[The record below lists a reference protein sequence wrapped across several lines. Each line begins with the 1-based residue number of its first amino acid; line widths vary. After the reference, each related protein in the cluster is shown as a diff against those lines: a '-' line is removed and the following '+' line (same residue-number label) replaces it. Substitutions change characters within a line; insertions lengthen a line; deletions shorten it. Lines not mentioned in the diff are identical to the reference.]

1 MDQEHLGGRSGKGS
15 GDLLMGLRPTFL
27 LPLLLGLRK
36 WLSVP
41 KCLPWEQVG
50 AQHPRKNPGVAVN
63 AQNPNTGRQSAPGGG
78 GGILV

>member
-1 MDQEHLGGRSGKGS
+1 MDQEHLGGRSEKGS

-36 WLSVP
+36 WLSVA
-41 KCLPWEQVG
+41 KCLPWEQEFG

-63 AQNPNTGRQSAPGGG
+63 AQNPNTGRQRQSAPGGAS
-78 GGILV
+78 

>member
-1 MDQEHLGGRSGKGS
+1 MDQEHLGGRSEKRS

-41 KCLPWEQVG
+41 KCLLWEQVG

-63 AQNPNTGRQSAPGGG
+63 AQNPNTGRQRQSAPGGAS
-78 GGILV
+78 